1 MTGLLR
7 LTARVW
13 REESPGSVDEETTTI
28 NVTLLQTLRL
38 RGIFISYNGDDGTG
52 KSNITLPAPT
62 LANLQASAA
71 WTLTVDPVQSTGSFA
86 SAGTVAW
93 STPLTGTATQAGGC
107 STQWLQLNAAVATVR
122 TNDGNR
128 NDVIYYGLL
137 PGAYQWRMS
146 VAANRAA

>member
-7 LTARVW
+7 LTAALW

-28 NVTLLQTLRL
+28 NVTLLKRYGCAAFSSATTATM
-38 RGIFISYNGDDGTG
+38 GPGE
-52 KSNITLPAPT
+52 SNITLPAPT

-137 PGAYQWRMS
+137 PGVYQSRMS